1 MPQAVG
7 TNPAVLR
14 WARERAG
21 HSLAEVAAAFD
32 REISVVEDWE
42 TGRQAPSLAQL
53 EKLAYQLYKRPLAVF
68 FFPAPPAEEEP
79 EREFRTLPETELESL
94 APDTRFALRE
104 ALARQMSFRELAGGQ
119 NLSARKIFRD
129 ISASP
134 DESPRALAK
143 RIRDYL
149 GVSVDEQAG
158 WEGSETAFKHW
169 RDAVENCGIFVFKRP
184 FKQVGI
190 DAFCLPDLE
199 FPVIF
204 INNKA
209 HFTRQQFSLFHEVA
223 HLLFATAGI
232 TKDDDSYIY
241 GLSGTPR
248 KIEIAANRVAHEL
261 LVPESDF
268 AIRLPALVDDE
279 SIGELARRYHVSRE
293 VILRRLLDKGIV
305 DAAGYE
311 KRVARWR
318 AEARPRTG
326 TGGNYYFNQGVY
338 LSRTYA
344 ELAFSRYHA
353 GRLSIEELAEHLR
366 MKARNLENL
375 EAHLFGSRG

>member
-1 MPQAVG
+1 MLQVVG

-21 HSLAEVAAAFD
+21 HSLADVAAAFD
-32 REISVVEDWE
+32 KDVSVVEDWE
-42 TGRQAPSLAQL
+42 AGRQAPSLAQL
-53 EKLAYQLYKRPLAVF
+53 ERLAYQLYKRPLAVF
-68 FFPAPPAEEEP
+68 FFPAPPTEEEP
-79 EREFRTLPETELESL
+79 EREFRTLPEAELESL

-104 ALARQMSFRELAGGQ
+104 AMARQMSLRELTGGHGP
-119 NLSARKIFRD
+119 STKKIFRD

-134 DESPRALAK
+134 DESAPALAK

-149 GVSVDEQAG
+149 GVSVDEQSSWA
-158 WEGSETAFKHW
+158 GSEEAFKRW
-169 RDAVENCGIFVFKRP
+169 RDVVEECGVFVFKRP
-184 FKQVGI
+184 FKQDGI
-190 DAFCLPDLE
+190 DAFCLPDPE
-199 FPVIF
+199 FPVVF

-232 TKDDDSYIY
+232 TKDDDSYIN
-241 GLSGTPR
+241 GLTGVPR

-268 AIRLPALVDDE
+268 GSRVPDVVDE
-279 SIGELARRYHVSRE
+279 ETLGELARRYHVSRE
-293 VILRRLLDKGIV
+293 VVLRRLLDKGIV
-305 DAAGYE
+305 EAEEY
-311 KRVARWR
+311 KRWVSGWR
-318 AEARPRTG
+318 QGGRQRTG
-326 TGGNYYFNQGVY
+326 TGGNYYSNQGVY